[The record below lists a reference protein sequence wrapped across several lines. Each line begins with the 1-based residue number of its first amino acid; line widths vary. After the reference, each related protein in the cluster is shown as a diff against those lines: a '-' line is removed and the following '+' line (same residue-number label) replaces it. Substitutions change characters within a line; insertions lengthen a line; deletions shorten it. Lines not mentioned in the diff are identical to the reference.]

1 MPWIAAKGRVSYGEF
16 VAARHTPGADI
27 PASGLFPPMRCAIR
41 GAAKGWT
48 MADDSIETRP
58 TPSATRLLVAPQQFS
73 LDVLLE
79 KYAKG
84 DEQTADD
91 VYRRV
96 ARGVAMAEP
105 AALRET
111 IEARFVENLRHGA
124 LGAGRI
130 MSAAGTGIAAT
141 LINCFVQ
148 PVGDAIQGTDEQGLP
163 GIYVALLQAAE
174 TMRRGGGVGYNF
186 SAIRPKGARVHTTS
200 SSASGPCSYM
210 DVFDA
215 SCRTVESA
223 GSRRG
228 AQMAV
233 LDCNHPDLL
242 EFIEAKHSK
251 GRWNNFNVSVA
262 VTDEFMRA
270 VEQNQP
276 WQFVHRAEPSPSLRA
291 ANDMQQREDG
301 LWIYTE
307 KPARAIWDR
316 IMRSTYDVAEPG
328 VVFISR
334 MNEDNNLRAVET
346 IRATNPCGEQP
357 LPPYGRW
364 RKAPA
369 PRCVF
374 STTCSM

>member
-1 MPWIAAKGRVSYGEF
+1 MAEDTPQTHTASASPVSS
-16 VAARHTPGADI
+16 AP
-27 PASGLFPPMRCAIR
+27 PAPLI
-41 GAAKGWT
+41 
-48 MADDSIETRP
+48 
-58 TPSATRLLVAPQQFS
+58 APQQFS

-84 DEQTADD
+84 DEQSADD
-91 VYRRV
+91 VFRPV
-96 ARGVAMAEP
+96 AHGVAEAEP
-105 AALRET
+105 PELRESV
-111 IEARFVENLRHGA
+111 EALFVDNLRHGA

-148 PVGDAIQGTDEQGLP
+148 PVGDSIQGVDEQGLP

-200 SSASGPCSYM
+200 TAAAGPCSYM

-223 GSRRG
+223 VSRRG

-251 GRWNNFNVSVA
+251 GRWNNFNVSIG

-270 VEQNQP
+270 VEEDQP
-276 WQFVHRAEPSPSLRA
+276 WQLVHRAEPSPAQRA
-291 ANDMQQREDG
+291 ANDMRPRDDG
-301 LWIYTE
+301 VWIY
-307 KPARAIWDR
+307 
-316 IMRSTYDVAEPG
+316 S
-328 VVFISR
+328 
-334 MNEDNNLRAVET
+334 ET
-346 IRATNPCGEQP
+346 
-357 LPPYGRW
+357 
-364 RKAPA
+364 
-369 PRCVF
+369 
-374 STTCSM
+374 